1 MRTNYINKL
10 IPLMKENQLDAI
22 LVSPSEELL
31 FFTGHTPVMC
41 KRFQGLF
48 IKSDGDYFYVCNLLY
63 MGEVERNYPDIRAY
77 GWFDGDEMAVSVSEA
92 LAKEGLHG
100 KRIGVNWAT
109 PAFNILDIASATGIT
124 FVNAMPLMEEIR
136 VIKTE
141 DEIEKL
147 RAVAAINDEV
157 FSEVIQFIKPGL
169 KEIEIKNFLFSEM
182 GKRGGVQ
189 HWAIV
194 ARGPNSSYPHY
205 GGSDGVVE
213 EKDVILLDFGCTYN
227 GLRSDMSR
235 MVFVGGITEKQKE
248 IYNICRE
255 ATEVGQ
261 AACFE
266 GAFIPDIDKAA
277 RDVIEAAGYGEYF
290 RHRVGH
296 GIGYM
301 IHEEPYIKGSN
312 KRKLEKGMCF
322 SIEPGINLP
331 GEFGMRIENIL
342 AITDKGVEVLNKSTH
357 DIVIV

>member
-1 MRTNYINKL
+1 MRTTYLNKL
-10 IPLMKENQLDAI
+10 ISLIKENNLDAI

-31 FFTGHTPVMC
+31 FFTGHSPSPC

-48 IKSDGDYFYVCNLLY
+48 IKNDGDYFYVCNLLY
-63 MGEVERNYPDIRAY
+63 MGEVKKNYPEMRAY
-77 GWFDGDEMAVSVSEA
+77 GWFDGDEMASTVSEA
-92 LAKEGLHG
+92 LATEGLHG

-109 PAFNILDIASATGIT
+109 PAFNMLDIAAATGIT

-136 VIKTE
+136 IIKT
-141 DEIEKL
+141 DKEIECL
-147 RAVAAINDEV
+147 RAVAALTDEV
-157 FSEVIQFIKPGL
+157 FSEVIKFIKPGL
-169 KEIEIKNFLFSEM
+169 KEIEIKSFLFSEM
-182 GKRGGVQ
+182 EKRGGTNP
-189 HWAIV
+189 WAIV

-205 GGSDGVVE
+205 GGSAGVVE
-213 EKDVILLDFGCTYN
+213 KKDVVLLDFGCVYN

-248 IYNICRE
+248 VYNICRK
-255 ATEVGQ
+255 ATEAGQ
-261 AACFE
+261 DACFE

-277 RDVIEAAGYGEYF
+277 REVIEDAGYGEYF

-312 KRKLEKGMCF
+312 KRKLKKGMCF

-342 AITDKGVEVLNKSTH
+342 AITEQGAEVLNKSTH
-357 DIVIV
+357 EIVVV